1 MRARAWSRGQRVS
14 DAIKILGTEAKAGIE
29 TAIAT
34 VDTEIERDTRADSH
48 GDWRK
53 VLGGF
58 LRDLEK
64 VQHRIGGLRPRLDD
78 PEVIHPLYLEVAAWI
93 AHCKRKLN
101 HPGIKHQQHHRHAR
115 DSSKQEAGLQA
126 WLLLGK
132 YGKATVDG
140 REGRRLH
147 NELARILYGDE
158 GADLRRYCKPP
169 FIRAAAGNL
178 ISPFDF
184 RHSRF
189 REAISP
195 LPGVAGR
202 GER

>member
-1 MRARAWSRGQRVS
+1 MRARAWSRGERVAC
-14 DAIKILGTEAKAGIE
+14 AIKILGPGAKADIE

-34 VDTEIERDTRADSH
+34 VETEIERNTRADSH
-48 GDWRK
+48 VDWRK

-64 VQHRIGGLRPRLDD
+64 VQHHIDGLRSRLDD
-78 PEVIHPLYLEVAAWI
+78 SEVIHPLYLEVAAWI
-93 AHCKRKLN
+93 AHCKRKLD

-126 WLLLGK
+126 WVLLGK
-132 YGKATVDG
+132 YSKAADG

-147 NELARILYGDE
+147 NELARILYGHE
-158 GADLRRYCKPP
+158 GADLRRYCRLP
-169 FIRAAAGNL
+169 FIRSAVGNL

-184 RHSRF
+184 KHSRF
-189 REAISP
+189 REAIP
-195 LPGVAGR
+195 LAGAAVR
-202 GER
+202 DER